1 MKLSVKNNYRLI
13 SDEGGKLKL
22 AGESIIQPAGDG
34 KMTMNGMQMTIDL
47 KGTAQG
53 ELTIDKKTGWIVN
66 GKTKTKMAGSV
77 AVNGNSIP
85 IEMSG
90 TTEILSK

>member
-1 MKLSVKNNYRLI
+1 
-13 SDEGGKLKL
+13 L

-77 AVNGNSIP
+77 SVNGNSIP

-90 TTEILSK
+90 TTEIVSK